1 MQTYFSA
8 EKSIRMSELFDGRL
22 EAHGVRETIQLDTS
36 ETSRFLTDREGGTLL
51 VCGDDSNVEFCL
63 GKGKATGH
71 AILDVIR
78 KVFDTRIFDGD
89 VWITAWRPTGPIRL
103 ADMIDGRLAQ
113 HTEDSWPIKVV
124 EVLRRPDGTPRSAK
138 LCGSQG
144 LLWVHANDDGVVE
157 YADSF
162 EQPDQNCGAYFV
174 EDIERVF
181 GHGFEVEREEV
192 RRWSTSPLNRYGTR
206 WRAELWYREPQTPE
220 EEKEAAEIQEA
231 HAWFE
236 KQAAEWRAE
245 SEARV
250 KASIELSADTSPA
263 T

>member
-1 MQTYFSA
+1 M
-8 EKSIRMSELFDGRL
+8 
-22 EAHGVRETIQLDTS
+22 
-36 ETSRFLTDREGGTLL
+36 
-51 VCGDDSNVEFCL
+51 
-63 GKGKATGH
+63 
-71 AILDVIR
+71 
-78 KVFDTRIFDGD
+78 
-89 VWITAWRPTGPIRL
+89 
-103 ADMIDGRLAQ
+103 
-113 HTEDSWPIKVV
+113 
-124 EVLRRPDGTPRSAK
+124 
-138 LCGSQG
+138 
-144 LLWVHANDDGVVE
+144 VE
-157 YADSF
+157 YADAYVCW
-162 EQPDQNCGAYFV
+162 DQNCGPFFLEDV
-174 EDIERVF
+174 EEAFGVVFER
-181 GHGFEVEREEV
+181 EAEEV